1 MRNSLND
8 ILRRSVRMKE
18 LNSLT
23 AQQLSFNNFYHNR
36 SSNLN
41 FGNGLRRIARK
52 EPSRRR
58 ETCNFCSCTIVSP
71 LMKNYLL
78 RRSYVSE
85 ALRTIEPLCDQYAG
99 TKRPQQLVS
108 KLDTKK
114 ELSDRKR
121 ISFLKSMK
129 SIQNKTKNNENVDPQ
144 LVTELWRKF
153 KVLNTQPNTVSQLS
167 ALQYEDFMN
176 VLENCATKSH
186 KSKMWSRMRE
196 LFEESCNS
204 LETPSIPL
212 LQSGLTAYSRS
223 GNIKRCLQ
231 LVAQGQEI
239 MKDASG
245 PFLELQYSIFG
256 VYLRLGKSKEAL
268 EVLIDIRTELSK
280 KDLVKAIE
288 LMAGATARRRNT
300 AMLFQALEAT
310 GIEVLIEDK
319 HVARKVVDA
328 IWKGQ
333 WLAITDMTSKKNR
346 TEMMD
351 ALRQLNVTKS
361 QDFAFICQNAIV
373 QALRNLDQTTRNEM
387 KVQINAK
394 NIQWIPPHLSELF
407 TVERIAIWVELA
419 LTAFPK
425 LQPPSHCL
433 HDLLHLF
440 SIYGDIDTTEKLL
453 TIFRDRGNLTN
464 EKDIA
469 GTHFNFDVSRSSW
482 HSPSFPAKDDTI
494 ISEKQPS
501 HITTLQ
507 DETLNNIHS
516 QQLSLALMH
525 DFLVNKQWDECIAM
539 YDEMKCLNQDFA
551 YRGDHGL
558 LECAVIAYA
567 AKQDWQACQ
576 KSLCQAMSHNGKS
589 FSTVWLE
596 GVLNRMVYLSGR
608 HPEYLSGKL
617 VLRTVQT
624 VQNNCNIRLD
634 ISYTNALIRKFG
646 EQRDLS
652 GAFRIYKW
660 VLNPRAYENTSK
672 PINRSTFHA
681 MMNAAVHNKNVDLAV
696 RVYRDLLQ
704 RWRPKLPEDRHE
716 TSMQRHQSKINPD
729 LEPTL
734 ITYNILL
741 NAYASR
747 KPNPKFSQVY
757 GLYRK
762 MMIRQIE
769 PDQVTYGTL
778 AKAFSKADDQ
788 DLVQKLLQDGK
799 IKQTAQK

>member
-1 MRNSLND
+1 M
-8 ILRRSVRMKE
+8 
-18 LNSLT
+18 
-23 AQQLSFNNFYHNR
+23 LSKF
-36 SSNLN
+36 
-41 FGNGLRRIARK
+41 
-52 EPSRRR
+52 
-58 ETCNFCSCTIVSP
+58 
-71 LMKNYLL
+71 
-78 RRSYVSE
+78 
-85 ALRTIEPLCDQYAG
+85 
-99 TKRPQQLVS
+99 
-108 KLDTKK
+108 DTKK

-121 ISFLKSMK
+121 LSFLKSIK
-129 SIQNKTKNNENVDPQ
+129 SIRNKTKNNENVDPQ
-144 LVTELWRKF
+144 LVTELWRKY
-153 KVLNTQPNTVSQLS
+153 KVLYTQPNTTSQLS
-167 ALQYEDFMN
+167 ATQYEDFMN
-176 VLENCATKSH
+176 ILKCCATQSH

-196 LFEESCNS
+196 LFEESCLS
-204 LETPSIPL
+204 LESPSIPL

-231 LVAQGQEI
+231 LVEQAQEI
-239 MKDASG
+239 MKDANG
-245 PFLELQYSIFG
+245 PFVDLQYTIFG

-268 EVLIDIRTELSK
+268 EVLKGIRTELSK
-280 KDLVKAIE
+280 EDLVKAIE

-300 AMLFQALEAT
+300 ATLFQALEAT
-310 GIEVLIEDK
+310 GIEELIEDK

-346 TEMMD
+346 REMME

-361 QDFAFICQNAIV
+361 EDFAFICQHAIV
-373 QALRNLDQTTRNEM
+373 QALRNLDQTTRNDM

-419 LTAFPK
+419 LTSFPK

-453 TIFRDRGNLTN
+453 TIFRERGILTN
-464 EKDIA
+464 EKDTA
-469 GTHFNFDVSRSSW
+469 GIHHNFDVSRSSW

-494 ISEKQPS
+494 TSVKQPS

-507 DETLNNIHS
+507 DQTLNDIHS
-516 QQLSLALMH
+516 QQLSLVLMH
-525 DFLVNKQWDECIAM
+525 DFLINKQWDECIAM
-539 YDEMKCLNQDFA
+539 YDEMKCLNQEFA

-567 AKQDWQACQ
+567 AKQDWQACRS
-576 KSLCQAMSHNGKS
+576 SLCQAMSHNGKP
-589 FSTVWLE
+589 FSTGWLE

-608 HPEYLSGKL
+608 HPEYLSGNH
-617 VLRTVQT
+617 VFRTVQT
-624 VQNNCNIRLD
+624 VENSCSIRLD

-646 EQRDLS
+646 ERRDLS
-652 GAFRIYKW
+652 GAFRLYKW
-660 VLNPRAYENTSK
+660 AVNSRAYEDTSR
-672 PINRSTFHA
+672 PINRSTFHT

-704 RWRPKLPEDRHE
+704 HWRPKLPEDRTE
-716 TSMQRHQSKINPD
+716 AFMQEHQSKIDPD

-757 GLYRK
+757 SLYRK

-799 IKQTAQK
+799 IKQTAKK